1 MTDFPD
7 TIKGTRRCDDG
18 TCEPVTLTAST
29 ATQRSGWTVLLW
41 GLVAFV
47 CEAALRLPDIVT
59 LPDPVRPLVPVLAG
73 IVGYVL
79 RLARSKSWVSTP

>member
-1 MTDFPD
+1 MNEPQDM
-7 TIKGTRRCDDG
+7 IKGTRRCEDG

-47 CEAALRLPDIVT
+47 CEAALRLPELVT

-79 RLARSKSWVSTP
+79 RLARSKSWTAVP